1 MELYGK
7 TDIGLIRNTNQD
19 AFRFGSFEDGAIWM
33 VVCDGMGGANGGDVA
48 SDIAVKSVSCELVSA
63 YCAGMDTA
71 ALQGLLAATIG
82 KANASIFAAS
92 QENKTLRGMGTTIV
106 AAVVVNGS
114 YYIAYAGDSRAYLV
128 RQGISRQLTTDHS
141 MVPEMVDNGDLTE
154 QEAKFHP
161 HKNIIT
167 RVLGVNPDIK
177 VDYREACLESGDIL
191 LLCTD
196 GLTNYVDEKIMG
208 SECDG
213 KTLEEYCNALI
224 ESAKNGGGGDN
235 ITVVAMRF

>member
-92 QENKTLRGMGTTIV
+92 QENKSLRGMGI
-106 AAVVVNGS
+106 G
-114 YYIAYAGDSRAYLV
+114 
-128 RQGISRQLTTDHS
+128 
-141 MVPEMVDNGDLTE
+141 
-154 QEAKFHP
+154 
-161 HKNIIT
+161 
-167 RVLGVNPDIK
+167 
-177 VDYREACLESGDIL
+177 
-191 LLCTD
+191 
-196 GLTNYVDEKIMG
+196 
-208 SECDG
+208 
-213 KTLEEYCNALI
+213 
-224 ESAKNGGGGDN
+224 
-235 ITVVAMRF
+235 